1 MKKGDNLK
9 EIKKIG
15 LMSLGRISALF
26 GILYG
31 LFNAIIILTG
41 LVPPEILS
49 KLPPIQTTGW
59 SLLYFP
65 ITFGIVSFL
74 GGIIVASL
82 YNLFAKLVGGMR
94 LEI

>member
-59 SLLYFP
+59 SLL
-65 ITFGIVSFL
+65 TFGIVSFL